1 MLLQKLKKVLR
12 NSGLVVID
20 WDRTH
25 YTITKKGYQGGGSCP
40 ELARIDKVTSVVSH
54 ITDAEGR
61 FDILYTLQDML

>member
-40 ELARIDKVTSVVSH
+40 ELARVDKVTGTVSH